1 VTSTQDR
8 ARAAMRAIAGTVRGA
23 PPLRLT
29 SAAATLAADDKA
41 GRRGW
46 RRHPRWSVLA
56 PVAAAV
62 TIVVVAIA
70 LAVARNSPG
79 GPAVPPP
86 PVSSAGP
93 AGGPTYATAAG
104 LPEYYVAWMRADTP
118 YLIVGE
124 TLTGQVRATV
134 KAPANVDLTG
144 VYGTAGAD
152 STFIVTGDLI
162 HSPVSGTVW
171 YLLRI
176 DPGGRDPV
184 RWTPLPISADPALP
198 VPAGVALS
206 PDGTEVAVALPG
218 SPATLRVYSAATGAL
233 LRSWSTAAGEIA
245 AAKVPPGSWQFTAMA
260 LRWSADGRELAFA
273 WNASAIRVLDASAP
287 DGDLIGSS
295 KLLAA
300 IGKTYFTEG
309 SFSCAAAQG
318 WQLVAGAAGILCAGG
333 ADEQDMQACPSPSGS
348 TCTYVPRTP
357 IGFFRQA
364 PFGQGGTEQELLGGK
379 SGCNNPRLVNGAYL
393 GWANADGS
401 VIIGSEVCDGQSRF
415 GIFRGSR
422 FTALPALPVSVPVP
436 AGVLVG
442 TVAW

>member
-1 VTSTQDR
+1 
-8 ARAAMRAIAGTVRGA
+8 
-23 PPLRLT
+23 
-29 SAAATLAADDKA
+29 
-41 GRRGW
+41 
-46 RRHPRWSVLA
+46 
-56 PVAAAV
+56 
-62 TIVVVAIA
+62 
-70 LAVARNSPG
+70 
-79 GPAVPPP
+79 VPPP
-86 PVSSAGP
+86 SVSSASP
-93 AGGPTYATAAG
+93 DGGPTYATAAG

-134 KAPANVDLTG
+134 KAPANVRLDA
-144 VYGTAGAD
+144 VYGAADSD
-152 STFIVTGDLI
+152 STFVVTGQLVHGPD
-162 HSPVSGTVW
+162 SGTVW

-176 DPGGRDPV
+176 APGSRDPA
-184 RWTPLPISADPALP
+184 RLTPLRIPGEPNP
-198 VPAGVALS
+198 VGAALS

-233 LRSWSTAAGEIA
+233 LRSWSTTAAGEIA

-260 LRWSADGRELAFA
+260 LRWSADGSELAFA

-364 PFGQGGTEQELLGGK
+364 PFGQGGTEQELLDGK
-379 SGCNNPRLVNGAYL
+379 SGCTSPRPVNGAYL